1 MDFVGCR
8 LAVVNVGNDGKIAD
22 IGLLCHTGETSVKR
36 PLTRTARIDQDCWAF
51 WAFQTIQK
59 DSSQY
64 FS

>member
-1 MDFVGCR
+1 M
-8 LAVVNVGNDGKIAD
+8 VNVGNDGKIAD

-36 PLTRTARIDQDCWAF
+36 PLTRTARIDQGCWAF